1 MQASK
6 GVCNMTKW
14 IDGEGPQNDIIISSR
29 IRLARN
35 LEELPFPVA
44 LTAEKSKE
52 AIKIISASILKG
64 NTILKNDFNLT
75 LMSEISN
82 SDKQVLMEKHLI
94 SPALIERP
102 NKSAVMI
109 NTDQSVSI
117 MINEEDHI
125 RIQCLFPGFQLNEA
139 WDLANKIDDIIE
151 ENVEYA
157 FDENIG
163 YLTSCTTNVGTGI
176 RASVM
181 IHLPAL
187 TMTGYMNRI
196 LQAVNQ
202 IGFTVRGLYGE
213 GSESEGNIFQISNQV
228 TLGRSEEEII
238 QTLIE
243 LTKQITSKENDARAT
258 LMANNKLKLED
269 KICRSYGI
277 LSNARIMSSKEALK
291 LISDVRLGIDL
302 GIIENIDVKTINI
315 LMVDIQAGILQKIRG
330 KSLSTNERDIERA
343 SLIRE
348 RLKIR

>member
-1 MQASK
+1 
-6 GVCNMTKW
+6 MTKW
-14 IDGEGPQNDIIISSR
+14 IDGEGPQSDIIISSR

-35 LEELPFPVA
+35 LEEFPFPVA

-52 AIKIISASILKG
+52 AIKKISDSILQG
-64 NTILKNDFNLT
+64 NTILKNDFELT

-82 SDKQVLMEKHLI
+82 SDKQVLIEKHLI
-94 SPALIERP
+94 SPALIEKP

-109 NTDQSVSI
+109 NADQSVSI

-151 ENVEYA
+151 ENVKYA

-163 YLTSCTTNVGTGI
+163 YLTSCPTNVGTGI

-196 LQAVNQ
+196 LQAVTQ

-228 TLGRSEEEII
+228 TLGRSEDEII

-243 LTKQITSKENDARAT
+243 LTKQITNKENDARAT
-258 LMANNKLKLED
+258 LMANNKMKLED

-277 LSNARIMSSKEALK
+277 LSNAKIMSSKEALK

-302 GIIENIDVKTINI
+302 GIIKDIDAKTINI

-330 KSLSTNERDIERA
+330 KNLNTNERDIERA
-343 SLIRE
+343 KLIRE
-348 RLKIR
+348 RLKGN

>member
-1 MQASK
+1 MA
-6 GVCNMTKW
+6 KW

-35 LEELPFPVA
+35 FQEFPFPMA

-52 AIKIISASILKG
+52 VIKKASDSILKG
-64 NTILKNDFNLT
+64 NTILKNDLKFIE
-75 LMSEISN
+75 MGEISN
-82 SDKQVLMEKHLI
+82 SDKQVLVEKHLI
-94 SPALIERP
+94 SPALIEKP
-102 NKSAVMI
+102 DKSAVMI
-109 NTDQSVSI
+109 NSDQSVSI

-139 WDLANKIDDIIE
+139 WDLANKIDDVIE
-151 ENVEYA
+151 ENVKYA
-157 FDENIG
+157 FDEKIG
-163 YLTSCTTNVGTGI
+163 YLTSCPTNVGTGI

-228 TLGRSEEEII
+228 TLGRTEKEII

-243 LTKQITSKENDARAT
+243 VTKQITNKENDARAT
-258 LMANNKLKLED
+258 LFSNNKIKLED
-269 KICRSYGI
+269 KICRAYGV
-277 LSNARIMSSKEALK
+277 LTNARIMSSKDALK
-291 LISDVRLGIDL
+291 SISDVRLGIDL
-302 GIIENIDVKTINI
+302 GIIEDIDLKTINT
-315 LMVDIQAGILQKIRG
+315 LMVDIQPGILQKIQG
-330 KSLSTNERDIERA
+330 KNLNTNERDIERA
-343 SLIRE
+343 SIIRE
-348 RLKIR
+348 RLKKG